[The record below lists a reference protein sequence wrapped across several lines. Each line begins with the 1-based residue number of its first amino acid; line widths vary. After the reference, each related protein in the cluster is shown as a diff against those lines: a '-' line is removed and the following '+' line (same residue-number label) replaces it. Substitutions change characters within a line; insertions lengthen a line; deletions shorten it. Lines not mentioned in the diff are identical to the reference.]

1 MTSGEKRLGDLLD
14 GALRGLGPG
23 VRRSVRDERV
33 REAFADVVGAQLAPL
48 CEAVTLERG
57 TLLVATAHSALAHQ
71 LQLDSAQVVAALNE
85 RLGEGTVR
93 RLRFRAL

>member
-1 MTSGEKRLGDLLD
+1 MSEKRLGDLLD
-14 GALRGLGPG
+14 SALRGLGPG
-23 VRRSVRDERV
+23 VRRSVREERV
-33 REAFADVVGAQLAPL
+33 REAFWEVVGAQLAPL

-57 TLLVATAHSALAHQ
+57 TLLIATAHSALAHQ

-85 RLGEGTVR
+85 RLGEGAVR

>member
-1 MTSGEKRLGDLLD
+1 MTERRLGDLLD
-14 GALRGLGPG
+14 SALRRLGPG

-33 REAFADVVGAQLAPL
+33 REAFSEVVGSQLAPL
-48 CEAVTLERG
+48 CEAIALDRG
-57 TLLVATAHSALAHQ
+57 TLLVGTAHSALAHQ

-85 RLGEGTVR
+85 RLGDGTVR